1 MSDMTSLS
9 HQYATNASFAEHINA
24 WVLAIKKASLGVAA
38 EALPPRAELD
48 EARVRLVELLNSAVS
63 RLDTASSGHTIADE
77 AESDGGCP
85 EEVLERVQE
94 RHKSNL
100 SWFLQDLKETTS
112 ALSQKAA
119 LESRL
124 LVVLDEFS
132 DAADGLASES
142 FRRLWRR

>member
-24 WVLAIKKASLGVAA
+24 WVLAIKKASLGVA
-38 EALPPRAELD
+38 EGALPSSSELH
-48 EARVRLVELLNSAVS
+48 EARSRLVELLNSAVS
-63 RLDTASSGHTIADE
+63 RLDAAAGQTF
-77 AESDGGCP
+77 AEGDPNGGCP

-94 RHKSNL
+94 RHKTDL
-100 SWFLQDLKETTS
+100 TWFLQDLRETAST
-112 ALSQKAA
+112 LSQKSA
-119 LESRL
+119 LEPRL
-124 LVVLDEFS
+124 LTILDELS